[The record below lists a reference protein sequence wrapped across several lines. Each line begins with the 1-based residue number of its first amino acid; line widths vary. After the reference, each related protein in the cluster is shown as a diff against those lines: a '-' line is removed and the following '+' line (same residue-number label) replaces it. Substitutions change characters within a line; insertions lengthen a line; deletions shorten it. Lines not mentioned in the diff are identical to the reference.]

1 MSNRRERRR
10 SESQQPLSEIKD
22 IENIQEG
29 KVTHGKRKPRR
40 SSRTQGKQRFAL
52 TPLQSEATNPSALV
66 SGGSTPKE
74 KQMAQSKLKFPTKQK
89 DGLKHRD
96 IHRREQKSS
105 SPALP
110 EIPVTFNKDGR
121 LEVVSDF
128 DTITQVEFGVQTDIM
143 ECEDKAI
150 QTETPMEEST
160 DYRMCTEE
168 IPPLE
173 YWKELA
179 EQRRLALVETLDENE
194 QLYAEIDR
202 LKVALKDQETQQQ
215 QSEYFSFMYKLSSS
229 EQEQSTKD

>member
-1 MSNRRERRR
+1 MIFFYV
-10 SESQQPLSEIKD
+10 QA
-22 IENIQEG
+22 
-29 KVTHGKRKPRR
+29 
-40 SSRTQGKQRFAL
+40 QGKQRFAL

-66 SGGSTPKE
+66 SGGSTTKE

-143 ECEDKAI
+143 EYEDKV
-150 QTETPMEEST
+150 
-160 DYRMCTEE
+160 RVR
-168 IPPLE
+168 
-173 YWKELA
+173 ELF
-179 EQRRLALVETLDENE
+179 
-194 QLYAEIDR
+194 
-202 LKVALKDQETQQQ
+202 LKSIFIILLLIGYSNRDTNGRI
-215 QSEYFSFMYKLSSS
+215 Y
-229 EQEQSTKD
+229 